1 MGVLPVLQQGT
12 DLKLCLSNGE
22 LPDSYMEDFSILGLL
37 VANLDQT
44 HRILAE
50 KDFSVHKNAD
60 YLKVKIDRAEQ
71 MPEIVSLLSRNGI
84 ECTMADIVDQ
94 VYQG

>member
-1 MGVLPVLQQGT
+1 MGLLPVLQQGS
-12 DLKLCLSNGE
+12 DLALCLSNDE
-22 LPDSYMEDFSILGLL
+22 LPDFYMEDFSVMGLL
-37 VANLDQT
+37 VADLEQT

-50 KDFSVHKNAD
+50 KDFSVLNNAD
-60 YLKVKIDRAEQ
+60 YLEVKIDRAEQ
-71 MPEIVSLLSRNGI
+71 MPQIVSLLGRNGI